1 MGNPT
6 TVLLCEKS
14 MRFVCKGLDHTREQ
28 VGAPLLLSENG
39 PHPKFCLS
47 GCPSMTPLFPALR
60 APKAMVPRE
69 LNFPGNPTPG
79 KRETKAQKRSL
90 VQGQIAQCSA
100 RLTHRYI
107 INKSL

>member
-14 MRFVCKGLDHTREQ
+14 MGFARKGLDHTREQ

-39 PHPKFCLS
+39 AHPKFCLS
-47 GCPSMTPLFPALR
+47 GCPSMTPPFPAQR
-60 APKAMVPRE
+60 DPKAMVPRE

-79 KRETKAQKRSL
+79 KKEAKAQGPKEELSP
-90 VQGQIAQCSA
+90 GADCSVFCT
-100 RLTHRYI
+100 L
-107 INKSL
+107 NP